1 MSYVMIGNWYIIRFI
16 LIFTILFPNLNRY
29 ISICFSPS
37 RTHVIGNNWREV
49 YYYLW
54 SKISKP

>member
-29 ISICFSPS
+29 INSFLIIFLSAS
-37 RTHVIGNNWREV
+37 LRQE
-49 YYYLW
+49 LM
-54 SKISKP
+54 